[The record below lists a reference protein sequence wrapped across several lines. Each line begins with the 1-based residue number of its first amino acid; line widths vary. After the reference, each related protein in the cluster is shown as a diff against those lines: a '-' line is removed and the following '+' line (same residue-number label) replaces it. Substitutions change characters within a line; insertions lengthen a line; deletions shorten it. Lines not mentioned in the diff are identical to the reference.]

1 MVSRHMFQRIRELS
15 ESGMSIRAIERELKI
30 SRKTIAKYLKSNAP
44 PRYKKRQTPTPDF
57 RLFLS

>member
-1 MVSRHMFQRIRELS
+1 MFQRIRELS